1 MDVWVVCIA
10 AGTCLVVFY
19 KTIPKGWKH
28 YHLFHFKSKIH
39 QVLEEHV
46 HAPAIYI
53 QVALYQL
60 YYYSV
65 GTSANKE

>member
-1 MDVWVVCIA
+1 MDVRVVCIA

-19 KTIPKGWKH
+19 KTISKGRKH

-39 QVLEEHV
+39 QLVEEYV
-46 HAPAIYI
+46 QAPAFYI

-60 YYYSV
+60 YYYSA
-65 GTSANKE
+65 GASANKE